1 MINML
6 KRLKK
11 HLPQIERQK
20 WKDNNL
26 FQHMVVV
33 DVGEEHH
40 HRLQFLLKL
49 FKLYLRGLMVFKDVV
64 DEHSNR
70 LVAIQDQI
78 NMLVAKFDNFTHQ
91 P

>member
-1 MINML
+1 MAM
-6 KRLKK
+6 
-11 HLPQIERQK
+11 
-20 WKDNNL
+20 
-26 FQHMVVV
+26 V

-40 HRLQFLLKL
+40 HRLQFLPKL
-49 FKLYLRGLMVFKDVV
+49 FRLYLRGLMVFGDVV

-78 NMLVAKFDNFTHQ
+78 NTLVAKFDNFTHQ